1 MAFFEFLASIGQTL
15 NSALNLFIKPVGGTG
30 TGGYV
35 PAPTVNPPVQTV
47 QGAGTVMQDADGSLT
62 VRGATF
68 SDEGSFADDFVGA
81 SIVTALSGTSV
92 TLTNG
97 STTVTGVGTSF
108 LTQLDTSKY
117 IKLNAD
123 ANSAWARVAQVLS
136 NTSAI
141 LKANYTGT
149 GGTGAASSSNW
160 IQTVGTGGSI
170 AVGSGSVT
178 VVSGTTNGS
187 ITNIAREVD
196 FIPLRAHTRV
206 TLSQRIAN
214 QSFFVGFRDTV
225 ASSTVNVGVI
235 FDGTVNTTVKFH
247 SQLSSAAA
255 DIQEV
260 TVTLPFALTTATELS
275 YDIDV
280 TPNRATL
287 SIEGMMLAE
296 FTQHIPGPY
305 TNLFF
310 VVEDQNTGVPAST
323 TTLTMNLAQLT
334 NYDQGQVTNVTAGE
348 CLPVQIREEIHYVT
362 GALTSTATTADQVI
376 CSFTVPANK
385 NAFIA
390 GYSLSTDGNT
400 DGLPVK
406 IGRNTVTGLP
416 ATPGTIDATIFRA
429 FRIDRAS
436 AGNGNAHTEDYSAM
450 PRPIGHA
457 GDVVKMTVTPGGS
470 GSTVWIGTIDYI
482 LRPN

>member
-15 NSALNLFIKPVGGTG
+15 NSTLGLFIKPVGGTG

-35 PAPTVNPPVQTV
+35 PAPTVNPPNQTV

-81 SIVTALSGTSV
+81 SITAALTGTV

-97 STTVTGVGTSF
+97 STTVTGSGTTF
-108 LTQLDTSKY
+108 TTQLDTSKY

-136 NTSAI
+136 DTSAV
-141 LKANYTGT
+141 LKVNYTGT
-149 GGTGAASSSNW
+149 GGSGAASSSNW
-160 IQTVGTGGSI
+160 IQTVGTGGAI
-170 AVGSGSVT
+170 AVASSTVT
-178 VVSGTTNGS
+178 ITTGTTSGS
-187 ITNIAREVD
+187 ITNISRDVD

-214 QSFFVGFRDTV
+214 QSFFIGFRDNV

-235 FDGTVNTTVKFH
+235 FDGTTNTTVKFH

-287 SIEGMMLAE
+287 AIEGIMVAE
-296 FTQHIPGPY
+296 LTQHIPGPY
-305 TNLFF
+305 TDFFF
-310 VVEDQNTGVPAST
+310 VAESNNTGVPAST
-323 TTLTMNLAQLT
+323 TTLTVNLVQLA
-334 NYDQGQVTNVTAGE
+334 NYDQNQVTNVTAGE
-348 CLPVQIREEIHYVT
+348 CLPVQLREEIHYIA
-362 GALTSTATTADQVI
+362 GLLTTTTTTADQVI
-376 CSFTVPANK
+376 VSFTVPTNK

-390 GYSLSTDGNT
+390 GFSITEDGNV
-400 DGLPVK
+400 DGSPVK
-406 IGRNTVTGLP
+406 VGRNTVTTDP
-416 ATPGTIDATIFRA
+416 AAPGTIDGNVFRS
-429 FRIDRAS
+429 FFLDRPS
-436 AGNGNAHTEDYSAM
+436 AGGGGTMVQDYSAM

-457 GDVVKMTVTPGGS
+457 GDVVKITVTPSGT
-470 GSTVWIGTIDYI
+470 GSTNWRATMDYI